1 MKIKLI
7 LLQILI
13 FEKEKPKQKNPQ
25 TLNKQKT
32 PKALHKKKQQQK
44 YKKQKQNKNKKHKK
58 KDRTSCIEVWC
69 TCVHVYTCI
78 HVICTYIASS
88 GTSPKFVDLKPL
100 TPSHVRAM
108 LRRIQR
114 GRGACTTYPS

>member
-32 PKALHKKKQQQK
+32 PKALHKKKTTTKIQK
-44 YKKQKQNKNKKHKK
+44 TKTKQKQK
-58 KDRTSCIEVWC
+58 T
-69 TCVHVYTCI
+69 
-78 HVICTYIASS
+78 
-88 GTSPKFVDLKPL
+88 
-100 TPSHVRAM
+100 
-108 LRRIQR
+108 
-114 GRGACTTYPS
+114 